1 MKASI
6 KGRIPLTIYPIAY
19 VEFREDNG
27 ILNRARSVYNT
38 CLQKLKAFIVCLLT
52 SDKFN
57 ISPLHGIRIHN
68 RSNKCSACT
77 Y

>member
-6 KGRIPLTIYPIAY
+6 KGRIPSKIYTIAY
-19 VEFREDNG
+19 VEFREGNG
-27 ILNRARSVYNT
+27 ILNTARSVYNT

-57 ISPLHGIRIHN
+57 TLYMASVHN

>member
-52 SDKFN
+52 SDK
-57 ISPLHGIRIHN
+57 I
-68 RSNKCSACT
+68 
-77 Y
+77 